1 MKMKGMKQLK
11 AAVAAG
17 IMALSLFAG
26 SVGAMATGA
35 FSSDDIKVEKVLNVA
50 EGITIPD
57 LKFEFTVSKETD
69 DAPDLKINPI
79 SFGSLDMSSV
89 PHKVKSAGITNQD
102 GDLLDGMDFPH
113 AGSFEYTIEE
123 KNSGEQTTDI
133 EDDVLTYSA
142 VSYTLKIDVKN
153 LSPDTPGGPEREISG
168 IRIIGEDGRKAQKIV
183 FENTYTK
190 NGNTGGEYALEIE
203 KKTEGDY
210 ADLTKKFDFCIT
222 LTKSPT
228 EPESVE
234 KCSGTILREDGA
246 KEDMPFWYGTE
257 TEFQL
262 AHGDKLVF
270 ETLPAG
276 TKYVVTE
283 KGETDGY
290 VPSVSVKENG
300 LQKPKIAG
308 TDGNDLSSAESERT
322 NLVGENENKVVFT
335 NTYDETPVTGIQ
347 LSQIPFLIMAGI
359 CVAGIV
365 VYVTV
370 RRKLT
375 R

>member
-26 SVGAMATGA
+26 SVGAMAAGA

-57 LKFEFTVSKETD
+57 LEFDFQISKVTI

-79 SFGSLDMSSV
+79 SFGSSDISSV
-89 PHKVKSAGITNQD
+89 PRIVKSVVITNQD

-113 AGSFEYTIEE
+113 AGSFEYTIKET
-123 KNSGEQTTDI
+123 NSGDQTLTD
-133 EDDVLTYSA
+133 DTLTYSS
-142 VSYTLKIDVKN
+142 VKYTLKIDVKN
-153 LSPDTPGGPEREISG
+153 LSPDTSGGPEREISG
-168 IRIIGEDGRKAQKIV
+168 IRIIGEDGGKAQKIV

-190 NGNTGGEYALEIE
+190 NGNTEGFYALEIE
-203 KKTEGDY
+203 KKTKGDY
-210 ADLTKKFDFCIT
+210 ADLTKKFDFGIT

-234 KCSGTILREDGA
+234 QCSGKILREDGTEEEMA
-246 KEDMPFWYGTE
+246 FRYGTE
-257 TEFQL
+257 TKFQL

-290 VPSVSVKENG
+290 VPSVSVKENDV
-300 LQKPKIAG
+300 QKPEIAG
-308 TDGNDLSSAESERT
+308 TDEDDLSSAESGEL

-335 NTYDETPVTGIQ
+335 NTYNETPITGIQ

>member
-26 SVGAMATGA
+26 SVGAMAAGA
-35 FSSDDIKVEKVLNVA
+35 FRSGDIKVEKVLNVA

-57 LKFEFTVSKETD
+57 LEFHFQISKVTI
-69 DAPDLKINPI
+69 DAPELKINPI
-79 SFGSLDMSSV
+79 SFGGSDILDVSRI
-89 PHKVKSAGITNQD
+89 VKSVVITNQD

-123 KNSGEQTTDI
+123 KNSGEQTSTI
-133 EDDVLTYSA
+133 EDDALTYSA

-153 LSPDTPGGPEREISG
+153 LLPDTPGGPVREISG
-168 IRIIGEDGRKAQKIV
+168 IRIIGENGGKAQKIA

-190 NGNTGGEYALEIE
+190 NGNTEGFYALEIE

-210 ADLTKKFDFCIT
+210 ADLTKKFDFRIT

-234 KCSGTILREDGA
+234 QCSGKILREDGTEEEMA
-246 KEDMPFWYGTE
+246 FRYGIE

-300 LQKPKIAG
+300 LQKSKIAG

>member
-11 AAVAAG
+11 TAVAAG

-26 SVGAMATGA
+26 SVGAMAAGA
-35 FSSDDIKVEKVLNVA
+35 FSSDDIKVQKVLNVA

-57 LKFEFTVSKETD
+57 LKFEFPVSKETN

-79 SFGSLDMSSV
+79 SFGSSDISEV
-89 PHKVKSAGITNQD
+89 PRIVKSAVITNQA
-102 GDLLDGMDFPH
+102 GELLDGMDFPH

-123 KNSGEQTTDI
+123 KNSGEQTSTI
-133 EDDVLTYSA
+133 EDDALTYSA

-153 LSPDTPGGPEREISG
+153 LSPDTPGGPVREISG
-168 IRIIGEDGRKAQKIV
+168 IRIIGEDGDKAQEIV

-190 NGNTGGEYALEIE
+190 NGNTEGFYALEIE

-210 ADLTKKFDFCIT
+210 ADLTKKFDFRIT

-234 KCSGTILREDGA
+234 QCSGKILRADDT
-246 KEDMPFWYGTE
+246 KEEMAFRYGTE

-283 KGETDGY
+283 EDKTDGY
-290 VPSVSVKENG
+290 VPSVLVTENG
-300 LQKPKIAG
+300 DQKSVIAG
-308 TDGNDLSSAESERT
+308 TDGKDLSSAGPGET
-322 NLVGENENKVVFT
+322 NLVGEKENKVVFT
-335 NTYDETPVTGIQ
+335 NTYNETPVTGIQ

-370 RRKLT
+370 RRKMT